1 MATRGCDE
9 CMCAVMNIE
18 CSKENVN
25 SQCLCRV
32 KLKDELQRVVSE
44 LKSVV
49 EIVKI
54 VKEDQEQLSLR
65 VDDVKCTSDKRMNTV
80 ANASSN
86 AFHLTDWK
94 IVSQ

>member
-1 MATRGCDE
+1 MAAAGCDE
-9 CMCAVMNIE
+9 CMCTVINIE

-25 SQCLCRV
+25 SQCLCCV

-54 VKEDQEQLSLR
+54 LKDDQEQLSLR
-65 VDDVKCTSDKRMNTV
+65 VDNIECTSDKRINTV
-80 ANASSN
+80 NNASSN
-86 AFHLTDWK
+86 AFHLTD
-94 IVSQ
+94 